1 MAKNKFWEFKNI
13 VGNDSADLYIYNEI
27 SSWDDEDVTSAQSF
41 KEELD
46 SIGDVST
53 INLYINSPGGS
64 VADGLAIASMLK
76 RNKAKVVAQVD
87 GLACSIASVIACSA
101 DKVVM
106 GRNCMMMIHNALS
119 GGFFYDNAKGFR
131 KLADDLDKISES
143 LRSTYIEK
151 SNGKLEEEQ
160 LVKLMDEETWL
171 TAKECLDL
179 GLCDEIVESNKMVAS
194 ISNKYASFF
203 NKVPSEV
210 EISDEVQE
218 VVNDDTDAIV
228 DEEVETVETVDNETD
243 EAIVEDTSIEEET
256 IEEVE
261 DEIEDD
267 SKIDEPEIENL
278 KRENEDLKSKLNDS
292 NEKIILLNDK
302 INEMQPIVDKY
313 NSIVEE
319 QKALEDKKILDEKR
333 KYFKDKFDMLGAT
346 SKFESNEVQA
356 LLENCM
362 KDNNALSKLN
372 QMIVDMVSISDKKV
386 TEKIEKISKIEN
398 LISFDEDIKEKYGFK

>member
-13 VGNDSADLYIYNEI
+13 VANNSADLYIYNEI
-27 SSWDDEDVTSAQSF
+27 SSWDDEDVTSAHSF

-46 SIGDVST
+46 AIGDVST

-160 LVKLMDEETWL
+160 LIKLMDDETWL
-171 TAKECLDL
+171 TAKECLEL

-194 ISNKYASFF
+194 ISNKYALFF
-203 NKVPSEV
+203 NKVPSDIEILAEV
-210 EISDEVQE
+210 EE
-218 VVNDDTDAIV
+218 IV
-228 DEEVETVETVDNETD
+228 DESEDTIVEEEVENVEITD
-243 EAIVEDTSIEEET
+243 EESEDVTTEPEEVENIEDEVEEIADEVSEEET
-256 IEEVE
+256 K
-261 DEIEDD
+261 IED
-267 SKIDEPEIENL
+267 L
-278 KRENEDLKSKLNDS
+278 KRENEELKAKLNDS

-313 NSIVEE
+313 NLIIEE

-346 SKFESNEVQA
+346 SKFESNEVQT
-356 LLENCM
+356 LLENCL
-362 KDNNALSKLN
+362 KDNNALLKLN

-386 TEKIEKISKIEN
+386 TEKIEKVSKIEN
-398 LISFDEDIKEKYGFK
+398 LISFDEDVKEKYGFK

>member
-160 LVKLMDEETWL
+160 LIKLMDDETWL
-171 TAKECLDL
+171 TAKECLEL

-218 VVNDDTDAIV
+218 VASNDTEVIV
-228 DEEVETVETVDNETD
+228 DEEVETVETIED
-243 EAIVEDTSIEEET
+243 EKVEET
-256 IEEVE
+256 VDESEVE
-261 DEIEDD
+261 ET
-267 SKIDEPEIENL
+267 EIENL
-278 KRENEDLKSKLNDS
+278 KRENEELKAKLNDS

-313 NSIVEE
+313 NLIIEE

-346 SKFESNEVQA
+346 SKFESNEVQS